1 MKDFSPTINHKHN
14 KVIRKEDLKEYEII
28 GDGADGIV
36 YQLTSDRCIK
46 FFFKEE
52 TQQRELEA
60 LRIGQ
65 SSPVMPRLY
74 QYGANFIVMEY
85 IKGFSLAR
93 YLKKHGQLT
102 KPLVEKI
109 LNMLDELKKLG
120 FTRYDAEIRHVLIN
134 ELGDLKVIDHKRA
147 FTSDQPVPVKLLKGF
162 KKLGLTDEF
171 LKFVKEI
178 RPSVYDEWKKYK

>member
-1 MKDFSPTINHKHN
+1 
-14 KVIRKEDLKEYEII
+14 
-28 GDGADGIV
+28 
-36 YQLTSDRCIK
+36 
-46 FFFKEE
+46 
-52 TQQRELEA
+52 
-60 LRIGQ
+60 
-65 SSPVMPRLY
+65 MPRLY

-134 ELGDLKVIDHKRA
+134 ELGI
-147 FTSDQPVPVKLLKGF
+147 
-162 KKLGLTDEF
+162 
-171 LKFVKEI
+171 
-178 RPSVYDEWKKYK
+178 